1 MFPQTIRNDLEPSR
15 IMRAQGFDYDHE
27 IQVALPPSYDT
38 DPDAT
43 YPVLWLT
50 DGREYLSA
58 TATLVR
64 QYAMARLIPELIVVS
79 VGPPSDLND
88 VVEIQRRRTFDFSP
102 KEDVLYDGL
111 GGQKMRQMMAAM
123 GDAVPTMPGGG
134 APGFLDFLVDEV
146 RPALAADYRMDPD
159 DQALFGHSGG
169 GMFVGYALFARPG
182 SFSKFICGS
191 PSLNT
196 GNYAI
201 FDMEEAYAAAH
212 DDFDAQIFFG
222 AGELEID
229 NPMTAMW
236 SLVGSLIRMSE
247 TLRLRGYP
255 SLKITTR
262 IFEGEDHLTVIWP
275 LLSAAVRAL
284 WADKAPPPFAMPVP
298 A

>member
-1 MFPQTIRNDLEPSR
+1 MVPQTIRNDLEPSR

-146 RPALAADYRMDPD
+146 RPALAADYRTGPRRPG
-159 DQALFGHSGG
+159 ALRPLRGRHVRRLRAVRPARQLQQVHLRQPQPQHGQLRDLRHGG
-169 GMFVGYALFARPG
+169 G
-182 SFSKFICGS
+182 
-191 PSLNT
+191 
-196 GNYAI
+196 
-201 FDMEEAYAAAH
+201 
-212 DDFDAQIFFG
+212 
-222 AGELEID
+222 
-229 NPMTAMW
+229 
-236 SLVGSLIRMSE
+236 
-247 TLRLRGYP
+247 LRGRP
-255 SLKITTR
+255 
-262 IFEGEDHLTVIWP
+262 
-275 LLSAAVRAL
+275 
-284 WADKAPPPFAMPVP
+284 
-298 A
+298 